1 MPSNPGPVCVV
12 GAGIIGASAALHL
25 IELGA
30 RDVTVID
37 AGSPLSGTTPAGA
50 GFVARYGADSN
61 RRIGTHAVPLE
72 EYGLSFY
79 RGLHDAGVEIEYSA
93 NGNIAIARTERTLT
107 TLVEGIV
114 RHPLASPGTRALSAD
129 EVAAMTFGAVDPASV
144 VGGVLLPEAIQVTT
158 GLALQEVLRRAEALG
173 VRFSWRTE
181 ATGIRRDGDRVTGVE
196 TTAGVVDAATVV
208 LAAGGW
214 TPALLGT
221 VGRALPLI
229 PTVATRFVSEQ
240 AGLSPL
246 MPTVQSLDLGL
257 WLRELRG
264 AFSWGGGFAYRRVSV
279 LEREEGLERAFARPV
294 SPQLIAAQREYQA
307 AVAEVF
313 PALAGLGT
321 AEIIQGV
328 PVYSVDGGL
337 YIGPVPDCDGLWV
350 LAGDNE
356 SGVTHGPG
364 MGRLAAEMITGTEPF
379 ADPEPFRLDRVDPA
393 LYPDEASMIAA
404 MAGDRVLKAMR

>member
-61 RRIGTHAVPLE
+61 RRIGTHAIPLE

-79 RGLHDAGVEIEYSA
+79 RGLHDAGVEIEFAA

-279 LEREEGLERAFARPV
+279 LEREEGLERAFDRPV
-294 SPQLIAAQREYQA
+294 SPQLIEAQREYQA
-307 AVAEVF
+307 SVAEVF

-321 AEIIQGV
+321 AEIIQGM

-337 YIGPVPDCDGLWV
+337 YVGPVPECDGLWV

>member
-61 RRIGTHAVPLE
+61 RRIGTHAIPLE

-79 RGLHDAGVEIEYSA
+79 RGLHEDGVEIEYSA
-93 NGNIAIARTERTLT
+93 NGNIAMARTERTLT

-294 SPQLIAAQREYQA
+294 SPQLIEAQREYQA

>member
-1 MPSNPGPVCVV
+1 
-12 GAGIIGASAALHL
+12 
-25 IELGA
+25 
-30 RDVTVID
+30 
-37 AGSPLSGTTPAGA
+37 
-50 GFVARYGADSN
+50 
-61 RRIGTHAVPLE
+61 
-72 EYGLSFY
+72 
-79 RGLHDAGVEIEYSA
+79 
-93 NGNIAIARTERTLT
+93 
-107 TLVEGIV
+107 
-114 RHPLASPGTRALSAD
+114 
-129 EVAAMTFGAVDPASV
+129 MTFGAVDPASV

-173 VRFSWRTE
+173 VRFSWGTE

-208 LAAGGW
+208 LAAGAW

-246 MPTVQSLDLGL
+246 MPTIQSLDLGL

-279 LEREEGLERAFARPV
+279 LEREEGLARAFARPV
-294 SPQLIAAQREYQA
+294 SPQLIEAQRDYQA
-307 AVAEVF
+307 SVAEVF

-321 AEIIQGV
+321 AEIIKAC
-328 PVYSVDGGL
+328 PSTPSTAASTSAPSPRATD
-337 YIGPVPDCDGLWV
+337 
-350 LAGDNE
+350 
-356 SGVTHGPG
+356 SGCWRATTGQVTHGPG
-364 MGRLAAEMITGTEPF
+364 MGRLVAEMITGTEPF

-393 LYPDEASMIAA
+393 LYPDEASMIAE

>member
-79 RGLHDAGVEIEYSA
+79 RGLHDAGVEIEFAA
-93 NGNIAIARTERTLT
+93 NGNIAIARTETTLT

-114 RHPLASPGTRALSAD
+114 RHSLASPGTRALDAD
-129 EVAAMTFGAVDPASV
+129 EVASMTFGAVDPASV

-173 VRFSWRTE
+173 VRFSWGTE

-208 LAAGGW
+208 LAAGAW

-221 VGRALPLI
+221 VGRTLPLI

-246 MPTVQSLDLGL
+246 MPTIQSLDLGL

-294 SPQLIAAQREYQA
+294 SPQLIEAQRDYQA

-321 AEIIQGV
+321 AEIIQGM

-337 YIGPVPDCDGLWV
+337 YIGPVPACDGLWV

-364 MGRLAAEMITGTEPF
+364 MGRLVAEMITGTEPF

-393 LYPDEASMIAA
+393 LYPDEASMIAE

>member
-37 AGSPLSGTTPAGA
+37 AGSPLGGTTPAGA

-61 RRIGTHAVPLE
+61 RRIGAHAIPLE

-79 RGLHDAGVEIEYSA
+79 RSLHEAGAEIEYAA
-93 NGNIAIARTERTLT
+93 NGNIAIARTERTLS

-114 RHPLASPGTRALSAD
+114 RHPLASPGTRALTAD
-129 EVAAMTFGAVDPASV
+129 EVADMTFGAVDPASV
-144 VGGVLLPEAIQVTT
+144 IGGVLLPEAIQVTT

-221 VGRALPLI
+221 VGRELPLI

-264 AFSWGGGFAYRRVSV
+264 AFSWGGGFAYRRV
-279 LEREEGLERAFARPV
+279 
-294 SPQLIAAQREYQA
+294 
-307 AVAEVF
+307 
-313 PALAGLGT
+313 
-321 AEIIQGV
+321 
-328 PVYSVDGGL
+328 
-337 YIGPVPDCDGLWV
+337 
-350 LAGDNE
+350 
-356 SGVTHGPG
+356 
-364 MGRLAAEMITGTEPF
+364 
-379 ADPEPFRLDRVDPA
+379 
-393 LYPDEASMIAA
+393 
-404 MAGDRVLKAMR
+404 